1 MNTPRSNNY
10 GSLGGT
16 PRFIPRRYLQ
26 LGWIRVSQFDHRL
39 SPWTVSGRKRIFAIV
54 SAPKSSND
62 GGKRALRVLIF
73 DNHPDS
79 LGLVFNGESNP
90 PIDLSPPR
98 LLKVRYLIL
107 VVSLTLSVLTAMFWP
122 LL

>member
-16 PRFIPRRYLQ
+16 PRLIPRRYLQ
-26 LGWIRVSQFDHRL
+26 PGWIRVSQSDRRL
-39 SPWTVSGRKRIFAIV
+39 SPWTGSERKRIFAIV
-54 SAPKSSND
+54 SAPESSSD
-62 GGKRALRVLIF
+62 GDKRALRVLIF

-90 PIDLSPPR
+90 SIDLSPPR

-107 VVSLTLSVLTAMFWP
+107 VVF
-122 LL
+122 